1 MENYVLYRVGIWL
14 VARLPLW
21 FVYFAAGTLGE
32 VYFIFSGRSRRG
44 IYANLGHV
52 LPPETGWFRRWRDA
66 RLAFRNFAYSIVDF
80 FRIPL
85 MNRSNMERFVHEC
98 RGLEYLKDA
107 IDAGKGGIYVTVH
120 MGSWELAGAY
130 LGMRGIP
137 LSVVALPHKD
147 PRIDQIFVRS
157 REESGMEVVPVGGAL
172 AKMEDALRR
181 ARFTALLADRDVT
194 GKGPVLPFFGEPC
207 HMPDGHAKLALRTDA
222 WLYPARV
229 YRRRNWELCIDIR
242 PPIIPDPAVDTEE
255 SLTLRCISYLEEF
268 IRSKPQ
274 QWFSFYDLW
283 HATELP
289 VAGKQRQRPA
299 PGLNRRVRV
308 PSKGADVP
316 ERRAGPATKPGD
328 HSDEP

>member
-1 MENYVLYRVGIWL
+1 MEHYHLYRVGIWL

-21 FVYFAAGTLGE
+21 LVYFVAGTLGE
-32 VYFIFSGRSRRG
+32 VNFVFSRRSRRG
-44 IYANLGHV
+44 IYANLNHV
-52 LPPETGWFRRWRDA
+52 LPPETSWVRRWRDA

-85 MNRSNMERFVHEC
+85 MDRSNMDRFVHEC
-98 RGLEYLKDA
+98 RGLEYLQGA
-107 IDAGKGGIYVTVH
+107 MAAGKGGIYVTVH
-120 MGSWELAGAY
+120 MGSWELGGAY

-137 LSVVALPHKD
+137 LTVVALPHKD
-147 PRIDQIFVRS
+147 QRIDQIFVRS
-157 REESGMEVVPVGGAL
+157 RQESSMEVVPVGGAL
-172 AKMEDALRR
+172 AKLEDALRR
-181 ARFTALLADRDVT
+181 GRFTALLADRDVT
-194 GKGPVLPFFGEPC
+194 GKGPVLAFFGEPC
-207 HMPDGHAKLALRTDA
+207 HMPDGHAKLALRTGA

-268 IRSKPQ
+268 IRSNPQ

-289 VAGKQRQRPA
+289 IAGEQRQRPPA
-299 PGLNRRVRV
+299 RRRLFVRDAGR
-308 PSKGADVP
+308 PADATGKTDDP
-316 ERRAGPATKPGD
+316 AGKTADPADER
-328 HSDEP
+328 

>member
-1 MENYVLYRVGIWL
+1 MENYTLYRVGIWL

-32 VYFIFSGRSRRG
+32 INFIFSHRSRRG
-44 IYANLGHV
+44 IYANLKHV
-52 LPPETGWFRRWRDA
+52 LPPETSWFRRWRDA

-85 MNRSNMERFVHEC
+85 MDRTNMDRFVHEI

-107 IDAGKGGIYVTVH
+107 MDAGKGGIYVTIH

-130 LGMRGIP
+130 LGLRGVP
-137 LSVVALPHKD
+137 LSIVALPHKD
-147 PRIDQIFVRS
+147 PRIDQIFVRV
-157 REESGMEVVPVGGAL
+157 RQESGMEVVPVGGAL

-194 GKGPVLPFFGEPC
+194 GKGPILPFFGEPC
-207 HMPDGHAKLALRTDA
+207 HMPDGHAKLALRTGA

-255 SLTLRCISYLEEF
+255 SLTLRCISHLEEF

-289 VAGKQRQRPA
+289 IAGKERQRPA
-299 PGLNRRVRV
+299 ARRRLRARGAATPAEATRKPED
-308 PSKGADVP
+308 PSGKTADD
-316 ERRAGPATKPGD
+316 R
-328 HSDEP
+328 